1 MCVDNILKMLLGV
14 LSVAGLIALVIP
26 QKNPV
31 AASEATNVASA
42 EVTAPQP
49 ESTPPPAAPPA
60 VQFDSGSPVEFI
72 TGAPSID
79 GNPIQ
84 PDFGMPF
91 GSSQQSVT
99 ENPDAPQTN
108 QGGYTPTAF
117 GMPGAPAQEEGEAAT
132 SVTLTQ

>member
-31 AASEATNVASA
+31 AVSEAANVANA

-49 ESTPPPAAPPA
+49 ESTPPPPSPPP
-60 VQFDSGSPVEFI
+60 VQFDSGSSVEFI

-84 PDFGMPF
+84 PDFGMPL
-91 GSSQQSVT
+91 GSSQQSNAA
-99 ENPDAPQTN
+99 NPDAPQTN

-117 GMPGAPAQEEGEAAT
+117 GMPGAPTQQDDEPAA

>member
-1 MCVDNILKMLLGV
+1 MDNILKMLLGV

-31 AASEATNVASA
+31 AVSEAANVASA
-42 EVTAPQP
+42 EVSAQQP
-49 ESTPPPAAPPA
+49 EPTPPPPPSPPP
-60 VQFDSGSPVEFI
+60 VQFDSGSSVEFI

-84 PDFGMPF
+84 PNFGMPF
-91 GSSQQSVT
+91 GSSPQSDAA
-99 ENPDAPQTN
+99 NPDATQTN
-108 QGGYTPTAF
+108 QGGYTPTVF
-117 GMPGAPAQEEGEAAT
+117 GMPGAAAQQDDEPAS

>member
-31 AASEATNVASA
+31 AVSEVQSVAAA

-49 ESTPPPAAPPA
+49 ESTPPPPSLPP
-60 VQFDSGSPVEFI
+60 VQFDSGSSVEFI

-91 GSSQQSVT
+91 GSSPQSVT
-99 ENPDAPQTN
+99 ANPDALQTN
-108 QGGYTPTAF
+108 QGGYTPTPF
-117 GMPGAPAQEEGEAAT
+117 GMPGAPAQEDDEPAT